1 VDATLKILPVFLVI
15 LAGVGGKRLGLLP
28 DTFQGPANR
37 LVYYVA
43 IPCLLFLKVEQAPFR
58 EILRPAW
65 IAAACLATLA
75 VWAASLVLSGQLGLA
90 RASRGSFVQCSI
102 HANLGYIG
110 LAAAYYGLGERGFQ
124 TASVFAPFLMLT
136 NNGLSVVAMG
146 RFGAAGARSAGQ
158 LLRVLLV
165 HPVIL
170 ASFAGLFWSWTGWGV
185 HPVAAEAL
193 GILAGMALPL
203 ALLLIGAG
211 LHLDSLERTR
221 AALWSTATKTL
232 VLPGL
237 GALLLT
243 WAGARGVDR
252 AAAVLL
258 LSAPSA
264 TIALVMA
271 REMGGDPE
279 LASTAVTVSTL
290 VSAATLTL
298 WLGIF
303 A

>member
-1 VDATLKILPVFLVI
+1 MAATLKILPVFLVI
-15 LAGVGGKRLGLLP
+15 LAGIGGKRLGLLP

-43 IPCLLFLKVEQAPFR
+43 IPCLLFLKVEKAPFR
-58 EILRPAW
+58 EILRPGW
-65 IAAACLATLA
+65 IAAACGAILTLWA
-75 VWAASLVLSGQLGLA
+75 VSVLLSGRLRLA
-90 RASRGSFVQCSI
+90 RESRGSFVQCSI
-102 HANLGYIG
+102 HSNLGYIG

-124 TASVFAPFLMLT
+124 AASVFAPFFMLA

-146 RFGAAGARSAGQ
+146 RFGSAGAHSPGQ
-158 LLRVLLV
+158 LLRVLLL

-170 ASFAGLFWSWTGWGV
+170 ASFTGLFWSWTGWPV
-185 HPVAAEAL
+185 PPVAEEAM

-211 LHLDSLERTR
+211 LHLDSLGRVPTV
-221 AALWSTATKTL
+221 AWTTVTKTL
-232 VLPGL
+232 VLPAL
-237 GALLLT
+237 GAVLLT
-243 WAGARGVDR
+243 WAGAGGVDR

-264 TIALVMA
+264 TISLIMA

-279 LASTAVTVSTL
+279 LAAAAITVSTV

-298 WLGIF
+298 WLGLL

>member
-1 VDATLKILPVFLVI
+1 MDATLKILPVFLVI
-15 LAGVGGKRLGLLP
+15 LAGIGGKRLGLLP

-58 EILRPAW
+58 EILRPGW
-65 IAAACLATLA
+65 IAAACGATVVL
-75 VWAASLVLSGQLGLA
+75 WSSSILLSGRLGLA
-90 RASRGSFVQCSI
+90 RDSRGSFVQCSI

-110 LAAAYYGLGERGFQ
+110 LAAAFYGLGERGFQ
-124 TASVFAPFLMLT
+124 AASVFAPFFMLT
-136 NNGLSVVAMG
+136 NNGLSVLAMG
-146 RFGAAGARSAGQ
+146 RFGSSGARSAGQ
-158 LLRVLLV
+158 LLRVLLL

-211 LHLDSLERTR
+211 LRLDSLERIR
-221 AALWSTATKTL
+221 AAAWITATKTL
-232 VLPGL
+232 ALPAL

-243 WAGARGVDR
+243 WAGADGVDR

-264 TIALVMA
+264 TISLIMA

-290 VSAATLTL
+290 ASAATLTL
-298 WLGIF
+298 WLGLL